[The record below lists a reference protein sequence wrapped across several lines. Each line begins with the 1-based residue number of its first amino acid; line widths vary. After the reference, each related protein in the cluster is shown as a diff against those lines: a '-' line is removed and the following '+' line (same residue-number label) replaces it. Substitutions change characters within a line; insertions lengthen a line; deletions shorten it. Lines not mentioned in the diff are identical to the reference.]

1 MLLFRSLC
9 MSAIRGGWMAKTTS
23 VASREVSDALWERME
38 LLILAAARGDRIGY
52 TCTNLEVGVSPR
64 IHGWCSKRLSTCY
77 AQAARGRRSL
87 EWQVSGVF
95 EALWEGWSGRI
106 RRHGGH
112 CLALTKHRRLHDE
125 GTPGTTDCRLQLDG
139 SGKNGSKRHLLVDGR
154 GVPLSLIV
162 TGPAGMTS
170 ASCQQCWR
178 PSWSNV
184 RTYRSDVTNTRVPM
198 PVTLV
203 LPHS

>member
-1 MLLFRSLC
+1 MMKALLAQQIVGSN
-9 MSAIRGGWMAKTTS
+9 ST
-23 VASREVSDALWERME
+23 
-38 LLILAAARGDRIGY
+38 DR
-52 TCTNLEVGVSPR
+52 
-64 IHGWCSKRLSTCY
+64 
-77 AQAARGRRSL
+77 
-87 EWQVSGVF
+87 
-95 EALWEGWSGRI
+95 
-106 RRHGGH
+106 
-112 CLALTKHRRLHDE
+112 
-125 GTPGTTDCRLQLDG
+125 
-139 SGKNGSKRHLLVDGR
+139 GKNGSKRHLLVDGR